1 MDPPKGGLGGWVPP
15 GAGGVW
21 GGSFPPRVKAS
32 PWPSNP
38 SGGIDTYRPGR
49 PVTEPATAGAS
60 PALFSA
66 SMAAGASDGETTTQ
80 KPVPMLKVANIV
92 TAGTRP
98 ASAISAKTGG
108 AGGSASSSYDTS
120 AARRARLSRPPPE
133 MCTRPRG
140 VTPASHSASAARTY
154 TRVGASRASSSRWPV
169 PGTRSASAQ
178 PGHLEQ
184 RPAGQRVPVAV
195 QARAGQGQDDVA
207 LADLRPVHRGA
218 AGRQRADR
226 GADQVEHGRP
236 ARRRSQ
242 HGADLGDLAAGD
254 GDPGLLSTQ
263 VQAAGDLL
271 EDVGVDPVG
280 GQVVQQRERHRP
292 GADHVVDVVG
302 HAVDPDRLPPV
313 RLPGQQDLGADPVGG
328 QRERRPGRDVHH
340 GGEIAAGQA
349 GDVSHHRGPD
359 RGPGQP
365 GAHHPGEHVL
375 FVLLVHACARVRI
388 HAGNATEAMVT
399 SSWAGA
405 RSTGRSEYLIFQASL
420 CWH

>member
-21 GGSFPPRVKAS
+21 GGSFPPGVNAS

-120 AARRARLSRPPPE
+120 AASRARLSRPPPE

-169 PGTRSASAQ
+169 PGTRSARAS
-178 PGHLEQ
+178 
-184 RPAGQRVPVAV
+184 PAISNS
-195 QARAGQGQDDVA
+195 
-207 LADLRPVHRGA
+207 
-218 AGRQRADR
+218 
-226 GADQVEHGRP
+226 
-236 ARRRSQ
+236 ARRASEYPLLCRPELGRARMTSPSLTCEPST
-242 HGADLGDLAAGD
+242 GA
-254 GDPGLLSTQ
+254 
-263 VQAAGDLL
+263 
-271 EDVGVDPVG
+271 
-280 GQVVQQRERHRP
+280 RP
-292 GADHVVDVVG
+292 GGSAPT
-302 HAVDPDRLPPV
+302 AVPTRSSMGGPPAEGASMAPIWAISP
-313 RLPGQQDLGADPVGG
+313 PGMAIPASSAP
-328 QRERRPGRDVHH
+328 RYRPR
-340 GGEIAAGQA
+340 A
-349 GDVSHHRGPD
+349 
-359 RGPGQP
+359 
-365 GAHHPGEHVL
+365 
-375 FVLLVHACARVRI
+375 
-388 HAGNATEAMVT
+388 T
-399 SSWAGA
+399 SSRTSASIRSVA
-405 RSTGRSEYLIFQASL
+405 R
-420 CWH
+420 